1 MMIKNEIRFGSS
13 LTKLGAVLA
22 VVASLIGT
30 AAGQT
35 TDKITIQLDFTYI
48 RGNYAPFYVGRDK
61 GFFKEEGIEVTEIRM
76 GRGSADTSQRIGQG
90 TSEFGFADLP
100 TALAVRSQG
109 APVKAIVATNVVS
122 PLAMLSLKERAP
134 LKKPKDLEGQSIA
147 VTPALSTYYFFR
159 AFASANGVDLSK
171 VTEVSAA
178 PPYEPLL
185 LAGRVTALPG
195 YIDAEIPILAAHAGG
210 YDKLDILRGEEYGYK
225 AFGTGVIT
233 SDKIINEQPK
243 LVERFVRA
251 YLKAF
256 KFTIDKPQEAADVL
270 MAVDA
275 KLDRN
280 VLLAQ
285 LDADIKHTF
294 TNASTGKCVL
304 GYMDPDRWQST
315 LDVLVTQKV
324 ISNAPKLEDVYT
336 NKFVGGRC

>member
-1 MMIKNEIRFGSS
+1 MAYDSS
-13 LTKLGAVLA
+13 KLKTCLAAAVIG
-22 VVASLIGT
+22 ASLIGG
-30 AAGQT
+30 AHAQT
-35 TDKITIQLDFTYI
+35 TDKITIQLDFTYL
-48 RGNYAPFYVGRDK
+48 RGNYAPFFIGRDM
-61 GFFKEEGIEVTEIRM
+61 GMFKAEGIEVTEIRM
-76 GRGSADTSQRIGQG
+76 GRGSADTSQRVAQG

-100 TALAVRSQG
+100 TALVVRSQG
-109 APVKAIVATNVVS
+109 APVKAIAAVNVVS
-122 PLAMLSLKERAP
+122 PLAMLSLNAKAP

-159 AFASANGVDLSK
+159 AFAAANGVDLSK

-210 YDKLDILRGEEYGYK
+210 YDKLDILQGEDFGYK

-233 SDKIINEQPK
+233 SDKIIAEKPQ
-243 LVERFVRA
+243 LVERFLRA

-256 KFTIDKPQEAADVL
+256 QYTIDKPQEAADVL
-270 MAVDA
+270 MKADS

-294 TNASTGKCVL
+294 TNASTQKCGL
-304 GYMDPDRWQST
+304 GYMDPARWEST
-315 LDVLVTQKV
+315 LNVLVTQKV
-324 ISNAPKLEDVYT
+324 IANAPKLDDVYT
-336 NKFVGGRC
+336 NKYLKGRC